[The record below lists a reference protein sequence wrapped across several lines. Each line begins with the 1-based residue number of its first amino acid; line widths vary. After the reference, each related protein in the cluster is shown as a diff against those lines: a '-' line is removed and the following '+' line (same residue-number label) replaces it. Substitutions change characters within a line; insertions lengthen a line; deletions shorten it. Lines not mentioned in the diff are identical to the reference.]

1 MSDDVRWESIKAY
14 RRMIKHFK
22 REIAKLERQIFTE
35 RCCQPKGRI
44 YLPIVNKK
52 RIKK

>member
-1 MSDDVRWESIKAY
+1 MSGDIRLESIKAY
-14 RRMIKHFK
+14 KNMIKHFK
-22 REIAKLERQIFTE
+22 REIAKLEREIFSE

-44 YLPIVNKK
+44 YLPIANKR